1 MRKKLEFQHYVREAL
16 KDYMNEG
23 LCLGEIL
30 ESFYN
35 PELTTAANRL
45 YEEFEADIW
54 DILRQRA
61 MELGQAAILA
71 TIPERSLLSMCDFR
85 KHLFYTALIYELE
98 RIAKE
103 EKADE

>member
-54 DILRQRA
+54 DIL
-61 MELGQAAILA
+61 
-71 TIPERSLLSMCDFR
+71 
-85 KHLFYTALIYELE
+85 
-98 RIAKE
+98 
-103 EKADE
+103 